1 MENCENIK
9 DILSFIVTLQ
19 RNSSCPSTDCEGC
32 TRPFLGPNSLISFN
46 TRPIQFICCQSDTL
60 WTMPYTLNGTTGTST
75 TFRVENVE
83 CNCATFRI
91 LAPAEE
97 GSTCPYVLTNS
108 YFTLDTDCILA
119 LQCLSDACAS

>member
-19 RNSSCPSTDCEGC
+19 RNSLCPDFDCEGC
-32 TRPFLGPNSLISFN
+32 TRPFLGPSSLISFN
-46 TRPIQFICCQSDTL
+46 TRPVQFVCCQSEEL
-60 WTMPYTLNGTTGTST
+60 WEVPYILNGTNGSST

-83 CNCATFRI
+83 CNCATFRV

-108 YFTLDTDCILA
+108 YFTLDIDCILA
-119 LQCLSDACAS
+119 LQCLNDACAS